1 MPDTET
7 ACISDI
13 ELAGR
18 HYQTLVELLPLTH
31 GNKRRV
37 LREMQSNDALVIADR
52 YKQRVYFGNNR
63 ANPLIDRIDDLIDRL
78 EALPGNA
85 LGDRFRILQ
94 NVRKLRVDLVRELDQ
109 IEATMRDLNLW
120 YERITVSTQ
129 KAQLTS
135 EVMMLNGRFSETNL
149 LYLRTGHLLEIV
161 KRFDTTQDISWFY
174 LQGQSENLRTKV
186 DRALFTQ
193 HNLPG
198 VTATRA
204 QRNQILQECLDLYS
218 EFRRNMNAWTASYPQ
233 HFHLDAVAPLLEGI
247 EKMAERARKAIDQ
260 PAPASPAGQRS
271 QKVFTTED
279 DQLLIGVERWEPTTQ
294 KHQYSLTGQGG
305 FEEVWEQG
313 SNGKFRLLNPPEQAI
328 RPVQRDLGSLVE
340 DAQSRLQSQ
349 QSYTAKVQSYAAQ
362 DMLPVDLEHMMVS
375 EASELTRR
383 ALNIEE
389 IAPQNAIIQQ
399 LRDKATELTTTG
411 RQLRTRQS
419 LSTKK
424 PTDGMLDDLVRHNA
438 LEIRKTSPM
447 NNLGKRPD
455 GRFDYLQEYEVWDLT
470 ATPPK
475 VLWYAHFHY
484 AKAAPAFGEFEKAHL
499 KLPEHRF
506 LTHADN
512 AAFPYA
518 DIGKKSAA
526 LKHFEQV

>member
-1 MPDTET
+1 
-7 ACISDI
+7 
-13 ELAGR
+13 
-18 HYQTLVELLPLTH
+18 
-31 GNKRRV
+31 
-37 LREMQSNDALVIADR
+37 
-52 YKQRVYFGNNR
+52 
-63 ANPLIDRIDDLIDRL
+63 
-78 EALPGNA
+78 
-85 LGDRFRILQ
+85 
-94 NVRKLRVDLVRELDQ
+94 
-109 IEATMRDLNLW
+109 
-120 YERITVSTQ
+120 
-129 KAQLTS
+129 
-135 EVMMLNGRFSETNL
+135 
-149 LYLRTGHLLEIV
+149 
-161 KRFDTTQDISWFY
+161 
-174 LQGQSENLRTKV
+174 
-186 DRALFTQ
+186 LFTQ
-193 HNLPG
+193 YSLPE

-204 QRNQILQECLDLYS
+204 QRNQILQESLDLYS
-218 EFRRNMNAWTASYPQ
+218 EFRRNMSAWTTSYPQ

-247 EKMAERARKAIDQ
+247 EKMAERARKAIGQ
-260 PAPASPAGQRS
+260 PAPAPPAGQRS
-271 QKVFTTED
+271 KKVFTTED

-313 SNGKFRLLNPPEQAI
+313 SNGKFHLLNPPEQAI

-349 QSYTAKVQSYAAQ
+349 PSYKAKVQSYAAQ

-389 IAPQNAIIQQ
+389 VAPQNAIIQQ

-411 RQLRTRQS
+411 REMRTRQS

-438 LEIRKTSPM
+438 VEIRKTSPM
-447 NNLGKRPD
+447 KNLGKRPD
-455 GRFDYLQEYEVWDLT
+455 GRIDYLQEYEVWDLT

-484 AKAAPAFGEFEKAHL
+484 VTAASAFDVFEKAHL

-512 AAFPYA
+512 AALPYA